1 MPFRRVITGHDSS
14 GASIIVADERVESI
28 AAGGFSYDPMWATDV
43 AAVVP
48 NDGGIPNRPA
58 FFPAAGGIRVITWV
72 AAPSGAIAPDATP
85 EEIEAAAPGLAAHME
100 PDEPGMHT
108 TQTIDVDVVLSG
120 EIWMEVD
127 HGKEVHLRPGDVVI
141 QNGTRHRWH
150 NRTDVP
156 TVVLSVLVG
165 ADRPRAATRAT
176 AAARSAT
183 ESRAKRAVTKSAA
196 KKGRAKAA
204 RGKAAKRSAKSAKRS
219 KK

>member
-1 MPFRRVITGHDSS
+1 
-14 GASIIVADERVESI
+14 
-28 AAGGFSYDPMWATDV
+28 MWATDV

-58 FFPAAGGIRVITWV
+58 FFPAPGGTRVLTWV

-85 EEIEAAAPGLAAHME
+85 EEIEAAAPGLAGHME

-108 TQTIDVDVVLSG
+108 TQTIDVDVIIRG

-127 HGKEVHLRPGDVVI
+127 HGREVHLKPGDVVI

-150 NRTDVP
+150 NRTDTP
-156 TVVLSVLVG
+156 TVVLSVIVG
-165 ADRPRAATRAT
+165 ANKPGVATRVTAT
-176 AAARSAT
+176 PRGAKKSRANKAVKKRTAKRAPAKAAKKRGARRSAT
-183 ESRAKRAVTKSAA
+183 SS
-196 KKGRAKAA
+196 
-204 RGKAAKRSAKSAKRS
+204 KRS

>member
-1 MPFRRVITGHDSS
+1 MSFRRVITGHDSN
-14 GASIIVADERVESI
+14 GASIILADEQVESI
-28 AAGGFSYDPMWATDV
+28 AAGGFSYDPMWATDI

-48 NDGGIPNRPA
+48 NDGRIPIRPA
-58 FFPAAGGIRVITWV
+58 FFPAPGGARVLTWV

-85 EEIEAAAPGLAAHME
+85 EEIEAAAPGLIAHME

-108 TQTIDVDVVLSG
+108 TQTIDVDVVLRG

-127 HGKEVHLRPGDVVI
+127 HGREVHLKAGDVVI

-150 NRTDVP
+150 NRTDAP

-165 ADRPRAATRAT
+165 A
-176 AAARSAT
+176 
-183 ESRAKRAVTKSAA
+183 KKAVKKSTA
-196 KKGRAKAA
+196 KKARAKAV
-204 RGKAAKRSAKSAKRS
+204 RSKVAKRSAKSSRRS

>member
-1 MPFRRVITGHDSS
+1 MSLRRVITGHDSS
-14 GASIIVADERVESI
+14 GASIILADEQVESI
-28 AAGGFSYDPMWATDV
+28 TAGGFSYDPMWATDV

-58 FFPAAGGIRVITWV
+58 FFPAPGGTRVLTWV

-85 EEIEAAAPGLAAHME
+85 EEIEAAAPGLAGHME

-108 TQTIDVDVVLSG
+108 TQTIDVDVIMRG

-127 HGKEVHLRPGDVVI
+127 HGREVHLKPGDVVI

-150 NRTDVP
+150 NRTDTP
-156 TVVLSVLVG
+156 TVVLSVIVG
-165 ADRPRAATRAT
+165 ANKPGATRVASTPRGTKKSRANKALKKTTAKKAT
-176 AAARSAT
+176 A
-183 ESRAKRAVTKSAA
+183 KAA
-196 KKGRAKAA
+196 KK
-204 RGKAAKRSAKSAKRS
+204 RGAKRSSKSSKRS

>member
-14 GASIIVADERVESI
+14 GASIILTDELVESI
-28 AAGGFSYDPMWATDV
+28 AAGGFSYDPMWATD
-43 AAVVP
+43 AAALVP

-58 FFPAAGGIRVITWV
+58 FFPASGGTRVLTWV
-72 AAPSGAIAPDATP
+72 AAPTGAIAPDATP
-85 EEIEAAAPGLAAHME
+85 EEIEAAAPGLAGHME

-108 TQTIDVDVVLSG
+108 TQTIDVDVVLRG

-127 HGKEVHLRPGDVVI
+127 HGKEVHLKPGDVVI

-150 NRTDVP
+150 NRTDTP

-165 ADRPRAATRAT
+165 ADKAGVGKRAT
-176 AAARSAT
+176 ATTRGAKKTRAQKAIKKRTVKKANAR
-183 ESRAKRAVTKSAA
+183 AA
-196 KKGRAKAA
+196 KP
-204 RGKAAKRSAKSAKRS
+204 RGGKRSAKSSKRS

>member
-1 MPFRRVITGHDSS
+1 MSFRRVITGHDSS
-14 GASIIVADERVESI
+14 GASIILADEQVESI
-28 AAGGFSYDPMWATDV
+28 TAGGFSYDPMWATDV
-43 AAVVP
+43 ATVVP

-58 FFPAAGGIRVITWV
+58 FFPVAGGIRVLTWV

-100 PDEPGMHT
+100 SDEPGMHT
-108 TQTIDVDVVLSG
+108 TQTIDVDVVMLG

-127 HGKEVHLRPGDVVI
+127 HGREVHLSAGDVVI

-150 NRTDVP
+150 NRTDSP

-165 ADRPRAATRAT
+165 ANARGVATRR
-176 AAARSAT
+176 ARKT
-183 ESRAKRAVTKSAA
+183 VEKRMA
-196 KKGRAKAA
+196 KKAGAKAA
-204 RGKAAKRSAKSAKRS
+204 KNRGGKRSAKSSKRS